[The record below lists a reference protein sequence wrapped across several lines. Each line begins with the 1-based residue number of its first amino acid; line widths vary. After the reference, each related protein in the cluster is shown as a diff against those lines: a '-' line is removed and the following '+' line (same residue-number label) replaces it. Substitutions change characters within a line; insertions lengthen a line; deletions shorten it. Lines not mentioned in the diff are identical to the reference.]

1 MNTGPMNAEP
11 VDAESVDAERVNTEP
26 VNTEPVNTEPVN
38 TEPVDTEPVDT
49 GPMDIEPANTGPA
62 PVRWRLVR
70 SHWTP
75 RYVYRRTG
83 QIMYERAHPD
93 DPWLT
98 PAAISLLTRLLRP
111 VDTGAEFGSGRST
124 VWFAARVAAL
134 TSVEHDKRW
143 YEAVS
148 ARLAERGLSNVS
160 CILAEEDQ
168 PVERGGDSA
177 YARTALAFPD
187 ASLDFALVDGHYR
200 DYSAKFIMAK
210 IKPGGMLIIDNVN
223 WYLPCR
229 SKSPNS
235 RTPELGPAAGV
246 WAEVWRELAK
256 WRTIWT
262 SSGVWDT
269 AIFIKPTTLPPEALR
284 GSPRRPSASRPRG
297 TARFASVRR
306 K

>member
-1 MNTGPMNAEP
+1 MNAVPINTGPMNTGP
-11 VDAESVDAERVNTEP
+11 ISTGPISTGPIN
-26 VNTEPVNTEPVN
+26 
-38 TEPVDTEPVDT
+38 T
-49 GPMDIEPANTGPA
+49 GPMNTGPA
-62 PVRWRLVR
+62 PVRRRRVR
-70 SHWTP
+70 SHRTP
-75 RYVYRRTG
+75 RYVYRRTR
-83 QIMYERAHPD
+83 QLMYERAHPD

-111 VDTGAEFGSGRST
+111 VDQGAEFGSGRST
-124 VWFAARVAAL
+124 VWFATRVAAL

-160 CILAEEDQ
+160 YILAEEDQ

-187 ASLDFALVDGHYR
+187 TSLDFALVDGHYR

>member
-1 MNTGPMNAEP
+1 VNTGPIHTRPGRAAP
-11 VDAESVDAERVNTEP
+11 ESTGPIHRGPGHTVP
-26 VNTEPVNTEPVN
+26 VNTVPVNTGPVN
-38 TEPVDTEPVDT
+38 TGPV
-49 GPMDIEPANTGPA
+49 NTGPT
-62 PVRWRLVR
+62 PVRRRLVR
-70 SHWTP
+70 SHRTP
-75 RYVYRRTG
+75 RYVYRRTR
-83 QIMYERAHPD
+83 QLMYERAHRD

-111 VDTGAEFGSGRST
+111 VDQGAEFGSGRST

-134 TSVEHDKRW
+134 TSVEHDKW
-143 YEAVS
+143 WHEAVS

-160 CILAEEDQ
+160 YILAEEDQ

-246 WAEVWRELAK
+246 WAEVWRELAE

-269 AIFIKPTTLPPEALR
+269 AIFIRPTP
-284 GSPRRPSASRPRG
+284 
-297 TARFASVRR
+297 
-306 K
+306 